1 VDRDMFYDYV
11 VRAMVLIVNY
21 ETEYKNICPFRDIIE
36 SLISQLGI
44 SNDIEAEE
52 IPGIIERA
60 EALAEEI
67 IGDNVR

>member
-1 VDRDMFYDYV
+1 MFYDYI
-11 VRAMVLIVNY
+11 VRAMVLIVSY
-21 ETEYKNICPFRDIIE
+21 ETGHRNICPFRDIIE